1 MFRASGAKHN
11 ALAELVAA
19 GVELF
24 PGAASR
30 LRNTRLSTI
39 ARRTLESVLG
49 IDGAAAVEK
58 QVADGKLTLA
68 ELDRLAEQ
76 GKGVASGTVSLVFGT
91 TNPSD
96 VALAFL
102 ANDHHDA
109 ARAAKDAVAELAG
122 LLGSAFDTDLT
133 LTTNTKATSTTSLNG
148 CRAFGG

>member
-1 MFRASGAKHN
+1 
-11 ALAELVAA
+11 
-19 GVELF
+19 
-24 PGAASR
+24 
-30 LRNTRLSTI
+30 
-39 ARRTLESVLG
+39 VLG

-96 VALAFL
+96 VALAVL

-133 LTTNTKATSTTSLNG
+133 LTTNTKATSTTPLNG

>member
-1 MFRASGAKHN
+1 KPPRLVVYIPCERGATLN

-30 LRNTRLSTI
+30 PRNTRLSTI
-39 ARRTLESVLG
+39 ARRTLETVLG
-49 IDGAAAVEK
+49 IEGAAAVEK

-102 ANDHHDA
+102 GNNQHDA
-109 ARAAKDAVAELAG
+109 TLAAKDA
-122 LLGSAFDTDLT
+122 
-133 LTTNTKATSTTSLNG
+133 
-148 CRAFGG
+148 